1 MLMAMEPIWESDFHT
16 LSYGFR
22 PERSVH
28 QRYPHGE
35 ITAHRLW

>member
-1 MLMAMEPIWESDFHT
+1 SDFHT

-28 QRYPHGE
+28 HAIRTVKLGV
-35 ITAHRLW
+35 